1 MKEIKQHYKNL
12 IIGFGKGGKTLA
24 SYLAKQG
31 EEVVLVER
39 SEEMYGGTCINVA
52 CIPTKSLITNGEKN
66 IPYGDAW
73 KMKNELTAFLREKNF
88 NNLNDQPFIT
98 IINGT
103 ASFVSA
109 REVKILLAT
118 ADAAATVSAERI
130 FINTGTEPFIPNIA
144 GVKNSARVFTSA
156 SLMEQPALPEKLII
170 IGGGFIGLEFAD
182 MYARFGT
189 SVTVLD
195 QAAVFLPG
203 EDRDIA
209 DELYKILTEKEIS
222 IRLGVTVQQI
232 TDTAE
237 GVIVQYT
244 THNGNVNDL
253 TASAVLMATGRKP
266 NADGLNLAAA
276 GIQTDSRGFIRVD
289 DNLQTNVKNIW
300 ALGDIHGGPQFT
312 HMSLDDFRI
321 IRDQLSGGH
330 YTSVTQ
336 RKTVASSVFVT
347 PPLAHAGLR
356 EWEAKEKGYTI
367 KVARL
372 AASAIPRARILGE
385 TRGLLKSVIDKKTSR
400 ILGCTLLCA
409 EAGEMINTIRIAM
422 QAGLDYQ
429 AVRDM
434 IFTHPSMTES
444 FNDLYSSV

>member
-24 SYLAKQG
+24 LYLAKQG
-31 EEVVLVER
+31 EEVALVER

-52 CIPTKSLITNGEKN
+52 CIPTKSLITNAAKN

-73 KMKNELTAFLREKNF
+73 KIKNELTAFLREKNF

-109 REVKILLAT
+109 REVKILPAT
-118 ADAAATVSAERI
+118 AGATTTVSAERI

-195 QAAVFLPG
+195 QAPIFLPG

-209 DELYKILTEKEIS
+209 DELYKILTEKEIG
-222 IRLGVTVQQI
+222 IRSGVAVQQI

-244 THNGNVNDL
+244 THNGNVNNL
-253 TASAVLMATGRKP
+253 AASAVL
-266 NADGLNLAAA
+266 
-276 GIQTDSRGFIRVD
+276 
-289 DNLQTNVKNIW
+289 
-300 ALGDIHGGPQFT
+300 
-312 HMSLDDFRI
+312 
-321 IRDQLSGGH
+321 
-330 YTSVTQ
+330 
-336 RKTVASSVFVT
+336 
-347 PPLAHAGLR
+347 
-356 EWEAKEKGYTI
+356 
-367 KVARL
+367 
-372 AASAIPRARILGE
+372 
-385 TRGLLKSVIDKKTSR
+385 
-400 ILGCTLLCA
+400 
-409 EAGEMINTIRIAM
+409 
-422 QAGLDYQ
+422 
-429 AVRDM
+429 
-434 IFTHPSMTES
+434 
-444 FNDLYSSV
+444 